1 MKEAFLNVIT
11 DLRLVVLCIV
21 LSQVLAIARAML

>member
-11 DLRLVVLCIV
+11 DLRLMVMCIV
-21 LSQVLAIARAML
+21 LSQVIAIAKTML